1 MLYEINEKAI
11 RLENQGKKIIRLN
24 LGDPDL
30 ATPTEIVEAAYAAM
44 KAGKTKYSS
53 AYGEEKLR
61 QKLAKIHGVKAEN
74 VVITPGSKWGVFA
87 TLYLTMKAGGNI
99 IIPTPYWTAYDLM
112 AKSIGAQTRLL
123 RTEMEDGWKVDLCKL
138 EALIDKNTKMIILN
152 NPNNPTS
159 KVMDS
164 KTLDSIVEIANKKGI
179 TILSD
184 EVYGPISFVKTKSI
198 LEYDGNN
205 THVLSNGFSKMF
217 TMTGWRIGY
226 IIANKPLIDNI
237 TKLNQITIN
246 NVPVFIQEAAL
257 KGLEMQ
263 KNLTKTIE
271 KEYAQR
277 AKIACK
283 TLVKAGLSFTE
294 PEAPFYV
301 FPKRKGLD
309 SEKFTLD
316 LLDKGVAVAPGTAF
330 GDYREHFRISLTAPR
345 EEIKVGLDKI
355 SEALKRKPPFS
366 AREKWVFG
374 SQSFAKRKATA

>member
-123 RTEMEDGWKVDLCKL
+123 RTEMEDGWKVDLGKL
-138 EALIDKNTKMIILN
+138 EAMIDKVTKMIILN

-164 KTLDSIVEIANKKGI
+164 KTLDGIVEIANKKGV

-205 THVLSNGFSKMF
+205 THILSNGFSKMF

-263 KNLTKTIE
+263 KSLTKSIE
-271 KEYAQR
+271 KEYQER
-277 AKIACK
+277 AKMACA
-283 TLVKAGLSFTE
+283 TLTKAGLSFTE

-316 LLDKGVAVAPGTAF
+316 LLDKGVAVAPGTSF

-345 EEIKVGLDKI
+345 NEIKVGLEKI
-355 SEALKRKPPFS
+355 SEAL
-366 AREKWVFG
+366 G
-374 SQSFAKRKATA
+374 

>member
-11 RLENQGKKIIRLN
+11 RLENEGKKIIRLN

-30 ATPTEIVEAAYAAM
+30 ATPNEIIEAAYAAM

-53 AYGEEKLR
+53 AYGETKLREKLAE
-61 QKLAKIHGVKAEN
+61 LHGVKAEN

-87 TLYLTMKAGGNI
+87 TMYLMMKGGGNV
-99 IIPTPYWTAYDLM
+99 IIPTPYWTAYDLI
-112 AKSIGAQTRLL
+112 AKSLGAQTKLL
-123 RTEMEDGWKVDLCKL
+123 RTEMEDGWKVDLDKL
-138 EALIDKNTKMIILN
+138 EAMIDKDTRMIILN

-159 KVMDS
+159 KVMDA
-164 KTLDSIVEIANKKGI
+164 KTLDGIVEIANKKGV

-184 EVYGPISFVKTKSI
+184 EVYGTISFVKTKSI
-198 LEYDGNN
+198 LEYDGDH
-205 THVLSNGFSKMF
+205 THILTTGFSKTF
-217 TMTGWRIGY
+217 SMTGWRIGY
-226 IIANKPLIDNI
+226 IIANKRLVDNI

-263 KNLTKTIE
+263 KQLATKI
-271 KEYAQR
+271 KEEYKER
-277 AKIACK
+277 AIMASK
-283 TLVKAGLSFTE
+283 TLAKAGFLFTK

-301 FPKRKGLD
+301 FPKRPGLD

-345 EEIKVGLDKI
+345 EEIKVALEKI
-355 SEALKRKPPFS
+355 SEAL
-366 AREKWVFG
+366 G
-374 SQSFAKRKATA
+374 

>member
-30 ATPTEIVEAAYAAM
+30 ATPNEIIEAAYASM

-53 AYGEEKLR
+53 SYGEIKLREKLAE
-61 QKLAKIHGVKAEN
+61 LHGVKAEN

-87 TLYLTMKAGGNI
+87 TMYLILKSGGNV
-99 IIPTPYWTAYDLM
+99 IIPTPYWTAYDLI
-112 AKSIGAQTRLL
+112 AKSLGAQTKLL
-123 RTEMEDGWKVDLCKL
+123 RTEMEDGWKVDLDKL
-138 EALIDKNTKMIILN
+138 ENLIDKNTKMIILN

-159 KVMDS
+159 KVMDAE
-164 KTLDSIVEIANKKGI
+164 TLDGIVDIANKKGV

-184 EVYGPISFVKTKSI
+184 EVYGTISFVKTKSI
-198 LEYDGNN
+198 LEYNGDHKHIL
-205 THVLSNGFSKMF
+205 TTGFSKTF
-217 TMTGWRIGY
+217 SMTGWRVGY
-226 IIANKPLIDNI
+226 IIANKLLVDNI

-257 KGLEMQ
+257 KGLELQ
-263 KNLTKTIE
+263 KPLAAKI
-271 KEYAQR
+271 KEEYEVR
-277 AKIACK
+277 AKIASS
-283 TLVKAGLSFTE
+283 TLSKAGFLFTK

-301 FPKRKGLD
+301 FPKRAGLD
-309 SEKFTLD
+309 SEKFTLS

-345 EEIKVGLDKI
+345 EEIKIALEKI
-355 SEALKRKPPFS
+355 SEA
-366 AREKWVFG
+366 VG
-374 SQSFAKRKATA
+374 